1 MSAPL
6 LEAEG
11 LFLNLG
17 GREILKGVCLSLN
30 KGEFICVI
38 GPNGAA
44 KSTLVKCIDG
54 IHAHYRGK
62 ICWNGVDARSM
73 PRREIARHV
82 AYVPQGGMDHITYTV
97 GEFLEMA
104 RYPWRDAFS
113 PPGSADRSAV
123 AEALELA
130 GVSAYVRRR
139 MDTLSG
145 GERQNV
151 LIASALAQGSS
162 LLLLDEPTTYLDYR
176 HQQETLSLVRRI
188 NQERGVA
195 VLAVT
200 HDINFALHVADRVIA
215 LQDGA
220 VFWEGKPT
228 DLLEKDRLELIFGVP
243 FRLFHASGE
252 PVPYVAPCEVL
263 R

>member
-1 MSAPL
+1 
-6 LEAEG
+6 
-11 LFLNLG
+11 
-17 GREILKGVCLSLN
+17 
-30 KGEFICVI
+30 
-38 GPNGAA
+38 
-44 KSTLVKCIDG
+44 
-54 IHAHYRGK
+54 
-62 ICWNGVDARSM
+62 M

-215 LQDGA
+215 LQDGS

-228 DLLEKDRLELIFGVP
+228 ELLEKDRLELIFGVP
-243 FRLFHASGE
+243 FRLFHAPGE

>member
-1 MSAPL
+1 MNAPL
-6 LEAEG
+6 LEARD
-11 LFLNLG
+11 LYLSLG
-17 GREILKGVCLSLN
+17 GREILKGVSLTLN
-30 KGEFICVI
+30 KGDFICVV

-62 ICWNGVDARSM
+62 IHWNGVDARSM
-73 PRREIARHV
+73 SRREIARHV

-104 RYPWRDAFS
+104 RYPWRDALA
-113 PPGSADRSAV
+113 PAGPADRLAV

-130 GVSAYVRRR
+130 GVSAQIQRR

-200 HDINFALHVADRVIA
+200 HDINFALHVADRVLA
-215 LQDGA
+215 LQGGA
-220 VFWEGKPT
+220 MLWEGKPME
-228 DLLEKDRLELIFGVP
+228 LLENERLEQIFGVP
-243 FRLFHASGE
+243 FRLFHAPGE
-252 PVPYVAPCEVL
+252 LIPYVAPCEVL
-263 R
+263 H

>member
-1 MSAPL
+1 MS
-6 LEAEG
+6 
-11 LFLNLG
+11 
-17 GREILKGVCLSLN
+17 
-30 KGEFICVI
+30 
-38 GPNGAA
+38 
-44 KSTLVKCIDG
+44 
-54 IHAHYRGK
+54 
-62 ICWNGVDARSM
+62 
-73 PRREIARHV
+73 RREIARHV

-104 RYPWRDAFS
+104 RYPWRDALA
-113 PPGSADRSAV
+113 PAGPADRLAV

-130 GVSAYVRRR
+130 GVSAQIQRR

-200 HDINFALHVADRVIA
+200 HDINFALHVADRVLA
-215 LQDGA
+215 LQGGA
-220 VFWEGKPT
+220 MLWEGKPME
-228 DLLEKDRLELIFGVP
+228 LLENERLEQIFGVP
-243 FRLFHASGE
+243 FRLFHAPGE
-252 PVPYVAPCEVL
+252 LIPYVAPCEVL
-263 R
+263 H

>member
-1 MSAPL
+1 MWPM
-6 LEAEG
+6 
-11 LFLNLG
+11 
-17 GREILKGVCLSLN
+17 C
-30 KGEFICVI
+30 
-38 GPNGAA
+38 
-44 KSTLVKCIDG
+44 
-54 IHAHYRGK
+54 
-62 ICWNGVDARSM
+62 
-73 PRREIARHV
+73 RR
-82 AYVPQGGMDHITYTV
+82 GGMDHITYTV

-215 LQDGA
+215 LQDGS

-228 DLLEKDRLELIFGVP
+228 ELLEKDRLELIFGVP
-243 FRLFHASGE
+243 FRLFHAPGE